1 MDYQVALAPDLDLTP
16 AGFVAAWN
24 ETPECRAVAEARI
37 EAAAG
42 AQYDPLTLAAV
53 VAVLGSV
60 AINVASN
67 VIYDLIKDAITKRR
81 HPEDVSISAVDLPD
95 GTRLIIVTPARD

>member
-1 MDYQVALAPDLDLTP
+1 
-16 AGFVAAWN
+16 VAA
-24 ETPECRAVAEARI
+24 ARI

-42 AQYDPLTLAAV
+42 AQYDSLTLAAV

-67 VIYDLIKDAITKRR
+67 AIYDLIKNVIAKRR
-81 HPEDVSISAVDLPD
+81 RPEDVSISALDLPD
-95 GTRLIIVTPARD
+95 GTRLIIVTPTRK